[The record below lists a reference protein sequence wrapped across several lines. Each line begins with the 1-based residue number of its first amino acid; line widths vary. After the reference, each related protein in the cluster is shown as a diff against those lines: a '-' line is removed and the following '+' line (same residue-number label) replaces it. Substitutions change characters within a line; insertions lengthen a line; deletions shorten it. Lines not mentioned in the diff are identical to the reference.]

1 MLRNNV
7 MKKDWQI
14 GKDFLMADVINDI
27 DKVADSV
34 QESIGIDRCNAL
46 MCAIDLVGTNYKLDL
61 SALYRLVEIK

>member
-1 MLRNNV
+1 MRKNKN

-34 QESIGIDRCNAL
+34 QESIGIDRCSAL
-46 MCAIDLVGTNYKLDL
+46 MCAIDLVGANYKLDL
-61 SALYRLVEIK
+61 SALYRLVAIR